1 MSSYHTLRAWQI
13 AHQLAKAVGLA
24 VRTFPPYERFEL
36 SSQLRRAS
44 LSVPCNLVEGRAR
57 FSKREYLQ
65 FVRIAASS
73 LAEVDYLLFHAVE
86 AEYLSRTDYD
96 RLQNLRRHAAVLI
109 GRLARR
115 LQSDT
120 GR

>member
-13 AHQLAKAVGLA
+13 AHRLALAVGRA
-24 VRTFPPYERFEL
+24 VRSFPAYERFEL

-57 FSKREYLQ
+57 FGKREYLH

-73 LAEVDYLLFHAVE
+73 LAEVDYLLFYALE
-86 AEYLSRTDYD
+86 AEYVSSTDYR
-96 RLQNLRRHAAVLI
+96 RLDDLRRHAAVLI
-109 GRLARR
+109 GRLARS
-115 LQSDT
+115 LQANT
-120 GR
+120 RE